1 MSHPSSADTAMPAAG
16 PKRLAFFE
24 RYLTVWVLVC
34 MVVGVGFGK
43 LLPGLTAT
51 LSKMEFGQGS
61 QVNVPIGVLLWL
73 MIYPMMLKVDFSA
86 IGGIAKRPKGLL
98 VTLFVNWLVK
108 PFSMALLAWVFM
120 QHVFAGW
127 IGPDMA
133 KEYTAG
139 LIILAAAPCTAMVF
153 VWSYLTDGDPAYT
166 LVQVAVNDLIML
178 VAFAPIVMFLCGVAN
193 VVVPPKVLITSVV
206 VFIVIPLAAGWL
218 TRTALLQS
226 HGKEWFAQ
234 NFLPKFHP
242 VMIGALLVTLVLI
255 FAFQAENLTQR
266 WFAVLLIAVPIL
278 IQVYFNSGL
287 AYLLMRRFR
296 VPHNVASPGALI
308 GASNFFELAV
318 AVAITLFGA
327 GSGAALATVVG
338 VLVEVP
344 VMLSVCKV
352 CNISRAWYGHGAATD
367 KMGVKDQTPGP
378 HP

>member
-1 MSHPSSADTAMPAAG
+1 MSDRNNKQ

-24 RYLTVWVLVC
+24 RYLTVWVFFC
-34 MVVGVGFGK
+34 MIVGVAFGK
-43 LLPGLTAT
+43 LFPGVTAA
-51 LSKMEFGQGS
+51 LSRLEFGQGS

-86 IGGIAKRPKGLL
+86 IGGIARKPKGLM

-120 QHVFAGW
+120 QHVFAAW
-127 IGPDMA
+127 IDPETA
-133 KEYTAG
+133 RSYTAG

-178 VAFAPIVMFLCGVAN
+178 VAFAPIVMFLCGVAH
-193 VVVPPKVLITSVV
+193 VVVPAKVLITSVV

-218 TRTALLQS
+218 TRTTLLKS
-226 HGKEWFAQ
+226 HGLAWFEE

-242 VMIGALLVTLVLI
+242 EMIGALLLTLVLI
-255 FAFQAENLTQR
+255 FAFQSKNLTSR
-266 WFAVLLIAVPIL
+266 PFAVLLITVPII

-287 AYLLMRRFR
+287 SYLLMRRLR
-296 VPHNVASPGALI
+296 VDHNVASPGSLI

-327 GSGAALATVVG
+327 DSPAALATVVG

-344 VMLSVCKV
+344 VMLSVCNV
-352 CNISRAWYGHGAATD
+352 CNRTRGWYQKNMAIGT
-367 KMGVKDQTPGP
+367 
-378 HP
+378 

>member
-1 MSHPSSADTAMPAAG
+1 MKTQSAALASTPA
-16 PKRLAFFE
+16 PESKRLAFFE
-24 RYLTVWVLVC
+24 RYLTVWVLLC
-34 MVVGVGFGK
+34 MVVGVAFGK

-51 LSKMEFGQGS
+51 LSKLEFGHGS
-61 QVNVPIGVLLWL
+61 QVNVPIGILLWL

-86 IGGIAKRPKGLL
+86 IGGIAKRPKGLV
-98 VTLFVNWLVK
+98 VTLIINWLVK
-108 PFSMALLAWVFM
+108 PFSMAFLAWLFM
-120 QHVFAGW
+120 QHIFSAWVT
-127 IGPDMA
+127 PEMA

-153 VWSYLTDGDPAYT
+153 VWSYLTDGDPVYT

-193 VVVPPKVLITSVV
+193 VIVPPKVLITSVV

-218 TRTALLQS
+218 TRTLLLKS
-226 HGKEWFAQ
+226 HGKEWFEK

-242 VMIGALLVTLVLI
+242 VMMWALLLTLVLI
-255 FAFQAENLTQR
+255 FAFQAENLTTK
-266 WFAVLLIAVPIL
+266 WFAVILLAIPIL
-278 IQVYFNSGL
+278 IQVYFNSSL
-287 AYLLMRRFR
+287 TYLMMRWLK

-318 AVAITLFGA
+318 AVAITLFGPS
-327 GSGAALATVVG
+327 SGAALACVVG

-352 CNISRAWYGHGAATD
+352 CNNSRTWYSRNPAAE
-367 KMGVKDQTPGP
+367 
-378 HP
+378 

>member
-1 MSHPSSADTAMPAAG
+1 MKTQSAPLASAPAPE

-34 MVVGVGFGK
+34 MVVGVAFGK

-51 LSKMEFGQGS
+51 LSTLEFGKGS
-61 QVNVPIGVLLWL
+61 QVNVPIGILLWL
-73 MIYPMMLKVDFSA
+73 MIYPMMLKVDFTA
-86 IGGIAKRPKGLL
+86 VGGIAKKPKGLV
-98 VTLFVNWLVK
+98 VTLIVNWLVK
-108 PFSMALLAWVFM
+108 PFSMAFLAWLFM
-120 QHVFAGW
+120 QHIFSAW
-127 IGPDMA
+127 ITPEMA

-153 VWSYLTDGDPAYT
+153 VWSYLTDGDPVYT

-218 TRTALLQS
+218 TRKLLLKS
-226 HGKEWFAQ
+226 HGKEWFEK

-242 VMIGALLVTLVLI
+242 VMMWALLLTLVLI
-255 FAFQAENLTQR
+255 FAFQADNLTKK
-266 WFAVLLIAVPIL
+266 WFAVILLAIPIL
-278 IQVYFNSGL
+278 IQVYFNSSIT
-287 AYLLMRRFR
+287 YLLMRKLK

-318 AVAITLFGA
+318 AVAITLFGPA
-327 GSGAALATVVG
+327 SGAALACVVG

-352 CNISRAWYGHGAATD
+352 CNNSRAWYGHSVTAR
-367 KMGVKDQTPGP
+367 
-378 HP
+378 

>member
-1 MSHPSSADTAMPAAG
+1 MKTQSAPLASAPAPE

-34 MVVGVGFGK
+34 MVVGVAFGK

-51 LSKMEFGQGS
+51 LSTLEFGKGS
-61 QVNVPIGVLLWL
+61 QVNVPIGILLWL
-73 MIYPMMLKVDFSA
+73 MIYPMMLKVDFTA
-86 IGGIAKRPKGLL
+86 VGGIAKKPKGL
-98 VTLFVNWLVK
+98 VGTLIVNWLVK
-108 PFSMALLAWVFM
+108 PFSMAFLAWLFM
-120 QHVFAGW
+120 QHIFSAW
-127 IGPDMA
+127 ITPEMA

-153 VWSYLTDGDPAYT
+153 VWSYLTDGDPVYT

-218 TRTALLQS
+218 TRKLLLKS
-226 HGKEWFAQ
+226 HGKEWFEK

-242 VMIGALLVTLVLI
+242 VMMWALLLTLVLI
-255 FAFQAENLTQR
+255 FAFQADNLTKK
-266 WFAVLLIAVPIL
+266 WFAVILLAIPIL
-278 IQVYFNSGL
+278 IQVYFNSSIT
-287 AYLLMRRFR
+287 YLLMRKLK

-318 AVAITLFGA
+318 AVAITLFGPA
-327 GSGAALATVVG
+327 SGAALACVVG

-352 CNISRAWYGHGAATD
+352 CNNSRAWYGHSVTAR
-367 KMGVKDQTPGP
+367 
-378 HP
+378 